1 MDARDLLEPDAL
13 RSFAVFAEHRNFT
26 AAAAALGI
34 SQPSLHVKVRKLGAA
49 LGASLYERDGR
60 LLVLT
65 PAGEQLA
72 AFAADTRARS
82 REFLA
87 GLAGEPSGLA
97 LAAGRG
103 AIRWV
108 VPGAIRAAC
117 AAGRRVR
124 VLTAG
129 RDEALAALAAGHA
142 DVAVAGYDPPPRRL
156 RSAQVAAYPQVLM
169 VDSGHPLAGRAAVE
183 VADLAGLDLVVPP
196 AGRPHRR
203 ALERALLEAGAPWQA
218 AAEAD
223 GWDLLVHLASLGI
236 GAAVVNGCVP
246 APPGLAAVPVTGLPA
261 VRYWAAWRP
270 QREEQARAFLAFL
283 GAAREPGAR
292 QEDGAGREPGA
303 GQRGA

>member
-1 MDARDLLEPDAL
+1 
-13 RSFAVFAEHRNFT
+13 
-26 AAAAALGI
+26 
-34 SQPSLHVKVRKLGAA
+34 
-49 LGASLYERDGR
+49 
-60 LLVLT
+60 
-65 PAGEQLA
+65 
-72 AFAADTRARS
+72 
-82 REFLA
+82 
-87 GLAGEPSGLA
+87 
-97 LAAGRG
+97 
-103 AIRWV
+103 
-108 VPGAIRAAC
+108 
-117 AAGRRVR
+117 

-283 GAAREPGAR
+283 AAGQEHSAGQDSPGQQAAAREQG
-292 QEDGAGREPGA
+292 G
-303 GQRGA
+303 